1 MTQQRTTFS
10 YIQPLEVSESKE
22 AAVSISVKEV
32 RYGGK
37 SLPKAEVVAVIN
49 GIKRNWPV
57 PMDEPFRQEFGSVL
71 DEMVFKFAVTSNN
84 DLLGFLYLEIPK
96 KFRSMKN
103 MKMDDWFPIKR
114 LETEDKEKEMYQNY
128 QAKIVIEYEASRK
141 LEVAKPMTNRAPKA
155 ELYQE
160 IASSLKEKLDKLY
173 KRIDEYEAEGFRYLD
188 EYRLK
193 LGKGRAVGATGSQ
206 EVRKGGVKVAPS
218 PNKTIGAQK
227 EAFYRTRAP
236 NEVEAS
242 AGLYASAP
250 VDKTLT
256 KATRKVDA
264 ELPADDTDDCPNC
277 EKLYK
282 ELSYSNQEL
291 VQANSRMA
299 ALERA
304 KMTPENQRL
313 KAEVEALQQH
323 LSKERRDL
331 NIRLKEQN
339 TNLQAETVKLSNKYE
354 EENEAAKSLQNE
366 ARELQQQL
374 ADRLKRVEQRERE
387 LAKKRDGM
395 SKKEGQLIHRQQA
408 IKSELEHV
416 KKEQSQLESERK
428 DMNELKERMMIE
440 RQRVFEEQS
449 RLAHSSES
457 TQDRSSTI
465 QTIED
470 FLEEEREQFQ
480 KELSKKNTELEQ
492 LKAETEKQRRLYE
505 LEVRTLAE
513 NKVDYERRLREHNE
527 ALAAHKIE
535 VARLAREKNNL
546 ANNMVEFLEQK
557 KANEH
562 EKEMANEEIERNYD
576 LLDEQTQVLA
586 EQKAEYNNLLARLK
600 EFEESINAQSKQ
612 HAEQKA
618 KFQAMQRSFFN
629 KVSQPGYDFKELKK
643 LAEEVGVSLND
654 ADERF
659 KEAQRL
665 DKDMTRARMESRQ
678 SFDRASNRGS
688 SGDIR
693 VNRKSEQRVER
704 RLKDTMSFIGGG
716 QTESRMKLQQN
727 ASQIVEKVF
736 SDASLAVYKKHAVNK
751 QEIVD
756 GLRFKIESL
765 QEEIRALTE
774 KSQGAKINFLSEHTE
789 EDLVKASLN
798 SQKQA
803 EEEEERPK
811 TFTHPEEIREA
822 EEERSP
828 EEFLETMKDLCEAT
842 LHQLEQD
849 EKVGLSVVAAKEK
862 VAFLQSASRVLEEQ
876 FKVFRQLSSLQGQ
889 DEVLAAPGTFNWEK
903 DQLDYERIRAKFE
916 VKMKALL
923 DYIQSLKI
931 NNDFFNPGIDGAILS
946 A

>member
-1 MTQQRTTFS
+1 MR
-10 YIQPLEVSESKE
+10 
-22 AAVSISVKEV
+22 EV

-49 GIKRNWPV
+49 GLKRSWPV
-57 PMDEPFRQEFGSVL
+57 PMEEPYRQEFASVL
-71 DEMVFKFAVTSNN
+71 DEMVFKFAVTANN

-96 KFRSMKN
+96 KFRSMKS

-114 LETEDKEKEMYQNY
+114 LETEDKEKELYQNY
-128 QAKIVIEYEASRK
+128 QAKIVIEYEAARK
-141 LEVAKPMTNRAPKA
+141 LETAKPMTNRAPKA

-160 IASSLKEKLDKLY
+160 IASGLKEKLDALY
-173 KRIDEYEAEGFRYLD
+173 RRIDEYEAEGFRHLD

-193 LGKGRAVGATGSQ
+193 LGKGKAVGATGGP
-206 EVRKGGVKVAPS
+206 EARPGLKVAPS

-236 NEVEAS
+236 NEGEVG

-250 VDKTLT
+250 VDKTLA
-256 KATRKVDA
+256 KAGRRVEA
-264 ELPADDTDDCPNC
+264 EAPPEQDDECSNC

-291 VQANSRMA
+291 VQANNRMA
-299 ALERA
+299 GLERA
-304 KMTPENQRL
+304 KMTPENQKL

-339 TNLQAETVKLSNKYE
+339 VNLQAETVKLSNKYE
-354 EENEAAKSLQNE
+354 EEEAAAKALQDE

-374 ADRLKRVEQRERE
+374 ADRLRRVETRERE
-387 LAKKRDGM
+387 LAKKREGM
-395 SKKEGQLIHRQQA
+395 ARKEGQLSERQQA
-408 IKSELEHV
+408 VKSELEHV
-416 KKEQSQLESERK
+416 RREQSQLESERR
-428 DMNELKERMMIE
+428 DMTELKERMMVE

-457 TQDRSSTI
+457 TEDRGSTI

-480 KELSKKNTELEQ
+480 KELSKKNLELEQ
-492 LKAETEKQRRLYE
+492 LRAEAEKQRRLHE

-513 NKVDYERRLREHNE
+513 NMADYERRLREHNE

-535 VARLAREKNNL
+535 VARLAREKNSL

-557 KANEH
+557 KANEQ

-576 LLDEQTQVLA
+576 LLDEQTQVLN
-586 EQKAEYNNLLARLK
+586 EQKAEYNNLLARLR
-600 EFEESINAQSKQ
+600 EFEETIAAQGKQ

-618 KFQAMQRSFFN
+618 KFQAMQRSFFA

-643 LAEEVGVSLND
+643 LAEEVGVSLSD

-665 DKDMTRARMESRQ
+665 DKDMTRARMESRK

-688 SGDIR
+688 SADIR
-693 VNRKSEQRVER
+693 VDRKSEKRVER

-716 QTESRMKLQQN
+716 QTEGRMKLQQN

-751 QEIVD
+751 QEVVE

-774 KSQGAKINFLSEHTE
+774 KSQGAKINFLSEHAE

-811 TFTHPEEIREA
+811 AFTHPEAIREA
-822 EEERSP
+822 VEERSP
-828 EEFLETMKDLCEAT
+828 EELLETMKDLCEAT

-849 EKVGLSVVAAKEK
+849 QKVGLTVAAAREKE
-862 VAFLQSASRVLEEQ
+862 AFLAAASRVLEEQ
-876 FKVFRQLSSLQGQ
+876 FKVFRQLSSLESQ
-889 DEVLAAPGTFNWEK
+889 DGLLAPPGAFSWER
-903 DQLDYERIRAKFE
+903 DQLDFERIRAQFE
-916 VKMKALL
+916 LKMKALL
-923 DYIQSLKI
+923 EYIGSLKV